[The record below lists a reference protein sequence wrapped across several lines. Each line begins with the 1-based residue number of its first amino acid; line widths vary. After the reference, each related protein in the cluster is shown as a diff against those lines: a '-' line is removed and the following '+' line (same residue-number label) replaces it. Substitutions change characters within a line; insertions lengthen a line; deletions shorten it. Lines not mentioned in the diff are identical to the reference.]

1 MIYDHLVPLHRV
13 EELELPA
20 RRYGEQ
26 GISVWVN
33 SPRSEGVES
42 LTVYQ
47 KAAVA
52 ISTSTISTS
61 MAKRTCSR

>member
-1 MIYDHLVPLHRV
+1 MIYDHLVPFHRI
-13 EELELPA
+13 EELEVPA

-26 GISVWVN
+26 GVSEWVIVRG
-33 SPRSEGVES
+33 PRGVES
-42 LTVYQ
+42 LTVHQ